1 MRLSLIDWAILT
13 LGTLTIFAALLVVM
27 VAPSFATL
35 LQHH

>member
-1 MRLSLIDWAILT
+1 MRLSLIDWAILA

-27 VAPSFATL
+27 TAPSLATL